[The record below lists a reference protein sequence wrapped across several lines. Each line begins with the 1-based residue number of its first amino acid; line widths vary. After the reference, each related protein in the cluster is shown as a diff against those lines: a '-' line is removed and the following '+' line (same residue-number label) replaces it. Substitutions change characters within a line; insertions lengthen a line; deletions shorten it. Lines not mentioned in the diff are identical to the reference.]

1 MWKDILSLF
10 KGESLCEEAYAEALL
25 MLKTSHGMYRDAVAS
40 LHETGPMA
48 TDVFER
54 DRQINKYERDVRR
67 KIVTHMSVSTKPD
80 INMGLVLTAI
90 VIDIERIGDYAKNI
104 AELAASLDAAFD
116 GRELADDIDRVEGMI
131 DGIFEDLISALG
143 ESDEDRA
150 RHVMETHRQAGVIL
164 EDGITLLREGKVLSD
179 DSGHAA
185 TLTLYL
191 RFLKRMSAHLK
202 NVATSVVNP
211 YYRIGYR
218 EKRSD

>member
-10 KGESLCEEAYAEALL
+10 KAESLCQEAFDESLL

-131 DGIFEDLISALG
+131 DGIFEDLISALD

-218 EKRSD
+218 EKKSD